1 MLSDSALTMVCN
13 DSTNYR
19 KVQCITRYRMVQYY
33 NGKEVV
39 NGYFH
44 EWTRDADG
52 ETCGII
58 EKKDGSVD
66 VVWAPKISFVDPL
79 AP

>member
-1 MLSDSALTMVCN
+1 MLSDFAYMTGDDGMRYKS
-13 DSTNYR
+13 
-19 KVQCITRYRMVQYY
+19 VQYSMPYRMVQYY

-52 ETCGII
+52 EPCGII
-58 EKKDGSVD
+58 EKKDGSIE
-66 VVWAPKISFVDPL
+66 VV
-79 AP
+79 